1 VNRVVSI
8 VLGGGRGTRLF
19 PLTKFRSKPA
29 VPIGSKYRLI
39 DIPISNCLHSGVER
53 IFVLTQFN
61 SASLH
66 RHISATYRFD
76 SFSDGFVEILA
87 AEQTMENTNWYQGN
101 ADAVRRQMHRIMS
114 RNATECLI
122 LSGDHLYRMDY
133 RAFVEEHRQRQAD
146 VTIAVKPVPRHAAPE
161 LGILQ
166 VDGDGRVV
174 DFVEKPKSEAAL
186 DDLRLPERGAQGE
199 EMYLASMGVY
209 VFECP
214 VLTSMLIANDED
226 DFGRDIIPDAIEK
239 VAVFAHRFDGYWQD
253 IGSIRAFYDANM
265 MLTNR
270 EPAFEFYKPGA
281 PIYTHQRY
289 LAGSRIENCR
299 IDRSIVAE
307 GCRISEAE
315 IERSVI
321 GVRSTIARGARLY
334 NTILM
339 GADYYESP
347 QDHERRL
354 SRRLP
359 AVGIGAGTVIH
370 RAIVDKNARIGE
382 KVIIANE
389 GNVERADGDGYYI
402 RDGIVVV
409 PKDAVVAD
417 GTRV

>member
-1 VNRVVSI
+1 MVLAPIPFAVLAGWDEFPPCVAGAPSPDNCVNRVISI

-29 VPIGSKYRLI
+29 VPIGCKYRLI
-39 DIPISNCLHSGVER
+39 DIPISNCLHSGVEG

-174 DFVEKPKSEAAL
+174 DFVEKPKSEGAL

-199 EMYLASMGVY
+199 R
-209 VFECP
+209 C
-214 VLTSMLIANDED
+214 TSPRWACTC
-226 DFGRDIIPDAIEK
+226 
-239 VAVFAHRFDGYWQD
+239 
-253 IGSIRAFYDANM
+253 S
-265 MLTNR
+265 
-270 EPAFEFYKPGA
+270 
-281 PIYTHQRY
+281 
-289 LAGSRIENCR
+289 
-299 IDRSIVAE
+299 
-307 GCRISEAE
+307 
-315 IERSVI
+315 
-321 GVRSTIARGARLY
+321 
-334 NTILM
+334 
-339 GADYYESP
+339 
-347 QDHERRL
+347 
-354 SRRLP
+354 
-359 AVGIGAGTVIH
+359 
-370 RAIVDKNARIGE
+370 NARS
-382 KVIIANE
+382 
-389 GNVERADGDGYYI
+389 
-402 RDGIVVV
+402 
-409 PKDAVVAD
+409 
-417 GTRV
+417 

>member
-1 VNRVVSI
+1 
-8 VLGGGRGTRLF
+8 
-19 PLTKFRSKPA
+19 
-29 VPIGSKYRLI
+29 
-39 DIPISNCLHSGVER
+39 
-53 IFVLTQFN
+53 
-61 SASLH
+61 
-66 RHISATYRFD
+66 
-76 SFSDGFVEILA
+76 
-87 AEQTMENTNWYQGN
+87 
-101 ADAVRRQMHRIMS
+101 
-114 RNATECLI
+114 
-122 LSGDHLYRMDY
+122 
-133 RAFVEEHRQRQAD
+133 
-146 VTIAVKPVPRHAAPE
+146 
-161 LGILQ
+161 
-166 VDGDGRVV
+166 
-174 DFVEKPKSEAAL
+174 
-186 DDLRLPERGAQGE
+186 
-199 EMYLASMGVY
+199 MYLASMGVY
-209 VFECP
+209 LFECP

-226 DFGRDIIPDAIEK
+226 DFGRDIIPDAIGK

-321 GVRSTIARGARLY
+321 GVRSTRSIVAEGCRISEAEIERSVIGVRSTIARGARLY

-389 GNVERADGDGYYI
+389 SNVERADGDGYYI